1 MDGNT
6 GRPDSRNP
14 RWPLALLT
22 LLVLAAHGLALWLW
36 LGQPAA
42 TVAPPTDTL
51 ARTRV
56 QVNASVPATAPT
68 DTTAAPATAVTATP
82 PQAAA
87 MPGNPP
93 GTATPAGQADRQNS
107 EQNKPSALASKGF
120 SATESAVNQAT
131 QQAAATTATPA
142 QAASP
147 TTPKAS
153 GGTSTTGQG
162 QTAPLPEATNP
173 APTPAEPAQAQ
184 PTAQAAPAVAVGGA
198 ASTPPHVPAPTVAR
212 RLVVPGST
220 QLEFSVQASRKGLN
234 LPAQS
239 TLVWQT
245 DGGSYRASLVIRAAL
260 GLGRDRNQTSV
271 GTIDPVLGLQP
282 QRFGDKN
289 KTEVATHFDRSRTP
303 PAIRFSSNAP
313 ETELLPGSQ
322 DRLSVLLQLAAML
335 AGEPRRYVPG
345 SVVLIH
351 TAGSRDAELWHFKVG
366 TVEPLEL
373 PAGSLNALHLVREP
387 LHAYDNRVE
396 VWLAPAL
403 GHLPVRILWTQAN
416 GDVVDQRLASH
427 TP

>member
-51 ARTRV
+51 THARV
-56 QVNASVPATAPT
+56 QVNASVPSTAPA

-82 PQAAA
+82 AQAAA
-87 MPGNPP
+87 MPGTPP
-93 GTATPAGQADRQNS
+93 GTATPVGQAGRQNS

-120 SATESAVNQAT
+120 SATESKPDQAT
-131 QQAAATTATPA
+131 QQAASTTATPA

-147 TTPKAS
+147 TPPRAS
-153 GGTSTTGQG
+153 GGTSATGQG
-162 QTAPLPEATNP
+162 QTGPPPETTNP
-173 APTPAEPAQAQ
+173 APTPAEPAQA
-184 PTAQAAPAVAVGGA
+184 APAVA

-260 GLGRDRNQTSV
+260 GLGRDRSQTSV

>member
-51 ARTRV
+51 TRTRV
-56 QVNASVPATAPT
+56 QVNASVPATAPA

-93 GTATPAGQADRQNS
+93 GTATPAGQAGRQNS
-107 EQNKPSALASKGF
+107 EPNKPSALASKGF
-120 SATESAVNQAT
+120 SATESEPDQAM
-131 QQAAATTATPA
+131 QQAAATTATPV

-147 TTPKAS
+147 TPPRAS
-153 GGTSTTGQG
+153 GGTSATGQG
-162 QTAPLPEATNP
+162 QPGPPPETTNP
-173 APTPAEPAQAQ
+173 APTPAEPA
-184 PTAQAAPAVAVGGA
+184 AQAAPAVA

-212 RLVVPGST
+212 RLVVPGSM

-260 GLGRDRNQTSV
+260 GLGRDRSQTSV

-303 PAIRFSSNAP
+303 PAIRFSSNTP
-313 ETELLPGSQ
+313 EAELLPGSQ

-351 TAGSRDAELWHFKVG
+351 TAGSRDAGLWHFKVG